1 MINRFDDANIES
13 LFGAQALTRLQNQ
26 SRGGTNGKDG
36 SKYELFICAHRV
48 ARLARK
54 YILTRENAV
63 IEWQSQGFVDDVVVR
78 RDDTLSI
85 KAYQLKKSKS
95 VSWSAESNKI
105 ESDFR
110 NQEMLSRA
118 EGYTDV
124 RLRLV
129 CSNEKLAT
137 TLANKMPSSIASFS
151 KAIFFP
157 YDAHLQLLFK
167 DHTWLNDDFGFLS
180 KHESP
185 TKMDAEQV
193 AIVLLGAL
201 TALPAS
207 AKVSEV
213 LELARST
220 APTLLR
226 SFESDQD
233 AYGKIWPATKVI
245 LDSILDLKYEVVR
258 GFLSWSDASGTTT
271 GVLSYDCFD
280 SKFDMFQKSIARI
293 KPKSFSEI
301 EGELR

>member
-54 YILTRENAV
+54 YILTGEDAI

-78 RDDTLSI
+78 CDDKLSI

-95 VSWSAESNKI
+95 ASWTAESNKI

-110 NQEMLSRA
+110 DQERLSKA

-137 TLANKMPSSIASFS
+137 KLANKIPSSIAAFS
-151 KAIFFP
+151 KATFFP

-167 DHTWLNDDFGFLS
+167 DYRWLNDDFGFLS
-180 KHESP
+180 KHKSP
-185 TKMDAEQV
+185 TKIDAEHV

-201 TALPAS
+201 TALPPS
-207 AKVSEV
+207 AKVSEI
-213 LELARST
+213 LELARTT

-233 AYGKIWPATKVI
+233 AYGKIWLATKVI
-245 LDSILDLKYEVVR
+245 LDSILDLKYEIVR
-258 GFLSWSDASGTTT
+258 GFLSWADASGTTT

-280 SKFDMFQKSIARI
+280 SKFDRFQISIVRI
-293 KPKSFSEI
+293 KPRSFSEI